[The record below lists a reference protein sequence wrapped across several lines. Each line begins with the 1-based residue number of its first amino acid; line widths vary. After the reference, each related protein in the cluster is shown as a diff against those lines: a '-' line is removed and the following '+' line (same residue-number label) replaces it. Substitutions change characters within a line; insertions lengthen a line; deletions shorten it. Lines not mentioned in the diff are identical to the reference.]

1 MSDTLSWAGWRI
13 SDEGNG
19 GQRKLEAN
27 QRGGAG
33 VRQASL
39 APVGSALDKG
49 EPGGQLSLSG
59 GEGGIRTLER
69 RLAPTRFPVAPVRP
83 LRHLSEP
90 EPKPIPGGH
99 PDRRWQLYPGP
110 AITVHRRYQP
120 VAAGRQWPRTLCCG
134 TSGWCTGFRLQWRR
148 VVYLWRKGKPSPFH
162 GAPAL
167 LTP

>member
-59 GEGGIRTLER
+59 GEGVRINDRALTVNRSLEETNVELGI
-69 RLAPTRFPVAPVRP
+69 
-83 LRHLSEP
+83 
-90 EPKPIPGGH
+90 PKSIPIPERYVGN
-99 PDRRWQLYPGP
+99 Q
-110 AITVHRRYQP
+110 TVHCGP
-120 VAAGRQWPRTLCCG
+120 DSSEKSTAGSTSTVLRQQCLARVFLLAQSQ
-134 TSGWCTGFRLQWRR
+134 SGMCIGVCPEWG
-148 VVYLWRKGKPSPFH
+148 
-162 GAPAL
+162 
-167 LTP
+167 

>member
-59 GEGGIRTLER
+59 GEGVRINDRALTVNRSLEETNVELGI
-69 RLAPTRFPVAPVRP
+69 
-83 LRHLSEP
+83 
-90 EPKPIPGGH
+90 PKSIPIPERYVGN
-99 PDRRWQLYPGP
+99 Q
-110 AITVHRRYQP
+110 TVHCGP
-120 VAAGRQWPRTLCCG
+120 DSSEKSTAGSTSTVLRQQCLA
-134 TSGWCTGFRLQWRR
+134 R
-148 VVYLWRKGKPSPFH
+148 VF
-162 GAPAL
+162 L
-167 LTP
+167 LTQSQSGMCIGVCPEWG

>member
-59 GEGGIRTLER
+59 GEG
-69 RLAPTRFPVAPVRP
+69 VSV
-83 LRHLSEP
+83 
-90 EPKPIPGGH
+90 
-99 PDRRWQLYPGP
+99 
-110 AITVHRRYQP
+110 
-120 VAAGRQWPRTLCCG
+120 
-134 TSGWCTGFRLQWRR
+134 
-148 VVYLWRKGKPSPFH
+148 
-162 GAPAL
+162 
-167 LTP
+167 

>member
-59 GEGGIRTLER
+59 GEGVRINDRALTVNRSLEETYVELGI
-69 RLAPTRFPVAPVRP
+69 
-83 LRHLSEP
+83 
-90 EPKPIPGGH
+90 PKSIPIPERYVGN
-99 PDRRWQLYPGP
+99 Q
-110 AITVHRRYQP
+110 TVHCGP
-120 VAAGRQWPRTLCCG
+120 DSSEKSTAGSTSTVLRQQCLA
-134 TSGWCTGFRLQWRR
+134 R
-148 VVYLWRKGKPSPFH
+148 VF
-162 GAPAL
+162 L
-167 LTP
+167 LTQSQSGMCIGVCPEWG

>member
-59 GEGGIRTLER
+59 GEG
-69 RLAPTRFPVAPVRP
+69 VRP
-83 LRHLSEP
+83 CFSAPAAGTSARRYGLL
-90 EPKPIPGGH
+90 PIPTGVGGVQGLH
-99 PDRRWQLYPGP
+99 GLSLGHGARGTQPLFRNARRPG
-110 AITVHRRYQP
+110 ICWV
-120 VAAGRQWPRTLCCG
+120 
-134 TSGWCTGFRLQWRR
+134 
-148 VVYLWRKGKPSPFH
+148 SPFIIPRPNAISRRSPSSNCPCPWLCTWPGNSCVSLRTTH
-162 GAPAL
+162 
-167 LTP
+167 TWSFR

>member
-59 GEGGIRTLER
+59 GKGVRINDRALTVNRSLEETNVELGI
-69 RLAPTRFPVAPVRP
+69 
-83 LRHLSEP
+83 
-90 EPKPIPGGH
+90 PKSIPIPERYVGN
-99 PDRRWQLYPGP
+99 Q
-110 AITVHRRYQP
+110 TVHCGP
-120 VAAGRQWPRTLCCG
+120 DSSEKSTAGSTSTVLRQQCLA
-134 TSGWCTGFRLQWRR
+134 R
-148 VVYLWRKGKPSPFH
+148 VF
-162 GAPAL
+162 L
-167 LTP
+167 LTQSQSGMCIGVCPEWG

>member
-59 GEGGIRTLER
+59 GEGVRINDRALAVNRSLEETNVELGI
-69 RLAPTRFPVAPVRP
+69 
-83 LRHLSEP
+83 
-90 EPKPIPGGH
+90 PKSIPIPERYVGN
-99 PDRRWQLYPGP
+99 Q
-110 AITVHRRYQP
+110 TVHCGP
-120 VAAGRQWPRTLCCG
+120 DSSEKSTAGSTSTVLRQQCLA
-134 TSGWCTGFRLQWRR
+134 R
-148 VVYLWRKGKPSPFH
+148 VF
-162 GAPAL
+162 L
-167 LTP
+167 LTQSQSGMCIGVCPEWG